1 MKECNKIKTRN
12 SKGITLIALVIT
24 IIVLLILAGVSIAML
39 TGENGILTQAQRAK
53 KETEEA
59 QLEEENIL
67 DGYEDYLSQVTNG
80 GFIESKGVN
89 APALGENMELVAYN
103 EETKNWDT
111 NNSSSAYDYLAG
123 EGTEDNIESKWA
135 NAKVTIAGV
144 ESYFVWIP
152 RFAYKIDTTKQEIDV
167 KFLKGTGNIAADG
180 TVCKYADDN
189 TLDPSID
196 YIIHPAFTS
205 NVDLGG
211 WKNELTGIWVGKYE
225 TSLLNK
231 SDQSVVQTDSLETGN
246 ILLSSDTDK
255 VMSVRPKVSS
265 WRFCTV
271 GNMYTNSINYAK
283 NLNSHLL
290 KNSEWGAVVYL
301 TYSQYGRDGTQVSI
315 NDSSEYIT
323 ADGDIELNKDQ
334 SSTGN
339 VYGIYDLSGGANEYV
354 SCYYNQS
361 TSSNLINFGGQFAS
375 KNGSSTEY
383 TTVYNGTN
391 SESNSITG
399 DAIKE
404 TEGWNNNA
412 TDFFTDQSLF
422 MSRGGNYHSGET
434 VGIFYF
440 YASYGNGYENYS
452 SRICLAI

>member
-1 MKECNKIKTRN
+1 MKKKLKQM
-12 SKGITLIALVIT
+12 KGITLIALVIT

-39 TGENGILTQAQRAK
+39 TGENGILSQAQKAK
-53 KETEEA
+53 EETENAQAEEA
-59 QLEEENIL
+59 NIL
-67 DGYEDYLSQVTNG
+67 NSYEDYLSQITNN
-80 GFIESKGVN
+80 GFVENKGVN
-89 APALGENMELVAYN
+89 APVLKDGMELVSYN
-103 EETKNWDT
+103 EGTGEWTT
-111 NNSSSAYDYLAG
+111 NNSNSSYDYVVG
-123 EGTEDNIESKWA
+123 ESKWA
-135 NAKVTIAGV
+135 NAKVTIDEV

-167 KFLKGTGNIAADG
+167 KFLKGTTNIAADG
-180 TVCKYADDN
+180 TVCKYADDE
-189 TLDPSID
+189 TLDTSKD

-211 WKNELTGIWVGKYE
+211 WKNELTGIWIGKYE

-231 SDQSVVQTDSLETGN
+231 SDQSVIQTDSLETGN
-246 ILLSSDTDK
+246 ILLSDETDK
-255 VMSVRPKVSS
+255 VMSVQPKVSS

-271 GNMYTNSINYAK
+271 GNMYMNSINYAE

-290 KNSEWGAVVYL
+290 KNSEWGAVAYL
-301 TYSQYGRDGTQVSI
+301 TYSQYGRNGVQVSV
-315 NDSSEYIT
+315 NDSSEYLT

-339 VYGIYDLSGGANEYV
+339 VYGIYDLSGCANEYV

-361 TSSNLINFGGQFAS
+361 TTSNLSNFGGQFAS
-375 KNGSSTEY
+375 KGGSSTEY
-383 TTVYNGTN
+383 TTVYRGTN
-391 SESNSITG
+391 TESDSITG
-399 DAIKE
+399 DAIRE

-412 TDFFTDQSLF
+412 KDFFTNQSPF

-440 YASYGNGYENYS
+440 YGSYGNGYENYS
-452 SRICLAI
+452 SRLCLAI